1 MMTMSSSKTGWD
13 YPYFDP
19 TEIMTSVYQPAPI
32 PEEEFLPRKKQIPD
46 THVIQFFLLSSMIL
60 RISSLEVASSIGISV
75 ILSLKK
81 KKKFFLYILLV
92 LSFNCSVFYKKKRK
106 HHSAIAEQYIA

>member
-46 THVIQFFLLSSMIL
+46 THVIRFFLLSSMIL
-60 RISSLEVASSIGISV
+60 RISSLEVASSIGIPV
-75 ILSLKK
+75 ISSLKK
-81 KKKFFLYILLV
+81 KNSFYI
-92 LSFNCSVFYKKKRK
+92 FYLFCPLITAYFTKKKENIID
-106 HHSAIAEQYIA
+106 S

>member
-46 THVIQFFLLSSMIL
+46 THVIRFFLLSSMIL
-60 RISSLEVASSIGISV
+60 RISSLEVASSIGIPV
-75 ILSLKK
+75 ISSLK

-92 LSFNCSVFYKKKRK
+92 LSFNYSVFYKKKRK
-106 HHSAIAEQYIA
+106 HHR